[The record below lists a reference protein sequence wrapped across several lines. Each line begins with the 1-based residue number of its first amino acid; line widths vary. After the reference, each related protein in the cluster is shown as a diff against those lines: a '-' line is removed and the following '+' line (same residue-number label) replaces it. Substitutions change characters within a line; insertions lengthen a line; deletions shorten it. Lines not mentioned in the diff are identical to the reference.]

1 MGGGRAHQLAHV
13 VDAYLAARP
22 QAGWV
27 LGFAHGLRVVVV
39 VVVVVRL
46 GVVDVLVVFLVLPL
60 GVVVGFAGVVVCWG
74 ALLTGAISSS
84 VSIRAWSPTEMA
96 PASPRSQPW
105 L

>member
-1 MGGGRAHQLAHV
+1 
-13 VDAYLAARP
+13 
-22 QAGWV
+22 V
-27 LGFAHGLRVVVV
+27 LGFAHGPRVV

-46 GVVDVLVVFLVLPL
+46 GVVDVLVVDVLVFFLPPPV
-60 GVVVGFAGVVVCWG
+60 GGFAVVVVCWD

-96 PASPRSQPW
+96 LPSPSSQPW